1 MIRDD
6 DTIIAFGM
14 IEKEFINMKNK
25 FEAKAEKE
33 REKAEKCFVT
43 IKGVKCYS
51 ESDIMDMYGCDI
63 ITSSQCDRY
72 IEKLDSKIASKSNIT
87 LSERV
92 CQVMNL
98 YLEDIQREIFDTR
111 RYIEAT
117 NKENGD
123 AI

>member
-1 MIRDD
+1 MIRDK
-6 DTIIAFGM
+6 DTIIAFET
-14 IEKEFINMKNK
+14 IEKEFSNMKNK

-51 ESDIMDMYGCDI
+51 EADIMDMYGCDI
-63 ITSSQCDRY
+63 ITCSQCDRY
-72 IEKLDSKIASKSNIT
+72 IEKIDSKIASKSNTT

-92 CQVMNL
+92 CQVMSL
-98 YLEDIQREIFDTR
+98 YLEDIQREIIETR

-117 NKENGD
+117 NKENED
-123 AI
+123 DI

>member
-1 MIRDD
+1 MIRDK
-6 DTIIAFGM
+6 DTIIAFET
-14 IEKEFINMKNK
+14 IEKEFSNMKNK

-51 ESDIMDMYGCDI
+51 EADIMDMYGCDI
-63 ITSSQCDRY
+63 ITCSQCDRY
-72 IEKLDSKIASKSNIT
+72 IEKLDSKIASKSNTT

-92 CQVMNL
+92 CQVMSL
-98 YLEDIQREIFDTR
+98 YLEDIQREIIETR

-117 NKENGD
+117 NKENED
-123 AI
+123 DI

>member
-1 MIRDD
+1 MIRDE

-25 FEAKAEKE
+25 FKAKAEKE
-33 REKAEKCFVT
+33 REKADKCFVT

-51 ESDIMDMYGCDI
+51 EADIMDMYGCDI
-63 ITSSQCDRY
+63 ITSSQYDRY
-72 IEKLDSKIASKSNIT
+72 IEKLEEKRANKSNTT